1 MNSKHVAAI
10 TLNVA
15 YDLMGFCPEIEL
27 GEMNRVQ
34 TIGLYAAGK
43 GINVA
48 KLLRSLDVDVDV
60 TVGGFLGQDNS
71 EGFLQLFSELNL
83 TNRFQLVEGR
93 NRLNIKLTEK
103 KGDVTDLNF
112 SGLNINPVDWQQFS
126 MESLSWLSAVDMV
139 VVSGSLPLGVTPEAF
154 RDWLVQLKKYCP
166 QIILDS
172 SDAALTMGLKALPW
186 LVKPNLRELETWV
199 GHRLPTQHAVLE
211 AAYLLQKKG
220 IAHVV
225 VSLGGEGALW
235 VNDSGI
241 WYAKPPKCEV
251 VSTVG
256 AGDSMVGGMV
266 YGLLMGQSS
275 EQILRLATAIAALT
289 VSQGRVGMIES
300 AELKTMMA
308 RIDVRKLN
316 Y

>member
-1 MNSKHVAAI
+1 
-10 TLNVA
+10 
-15 YDLMGFCPEIEL
+15 
-27 GEMNRVQ
+27 
-34 TIGLYAAGK
+34 
-43 GINVA
+43 
-48 KLLRSLDVDVDV
+48 
-60 TVGGFLGQDNS
+60 
-71 EGFLQLFSELNL
+71 
-83 TNRFQLVEGR
+83 
-93 NRLNIKLTEK
+93 
-103 KGDVTDLNF
+103 
-112 SGLNINPVDWQQFS
+112 

-211 AAYLLQKKG
+211 AAHLLQKKG

>member
-103 KGDVTDLNF
+103 KG
-112 SGLNINPVDWQQFS
+112 
-126 MESLSWLSAVDMV
+126 M
-139 VVSGSLPLGVTPEAF
+139 
-154 RDWLVQLKKYCP
+154 
-166 QIILDS
+166 
-172 SDAALTMGLKALPW
+172 
-186 LVKPNLRELETWV
+186 
-199 GHRLPTQHAVLE
+199 
-211 AAYLLQKKG
+211 
-220 IAHVV
+220 
-225 VSLGGEGALW
+225 
-235 VNDSGI
+235 
-241 WYAKPPKCEV
+241 
-251 VSTVG
+251 
-256 AGDSMVGGMV
+256 
-266 YGLLMGQSS
+266 
-275 EQILRLATAIAALT
+275 
-289 VSQGRVGMIES
+289 
-300 AELKTMMA
+300 
-308 RIDVRKLN
+308 
-316 Y
+316 